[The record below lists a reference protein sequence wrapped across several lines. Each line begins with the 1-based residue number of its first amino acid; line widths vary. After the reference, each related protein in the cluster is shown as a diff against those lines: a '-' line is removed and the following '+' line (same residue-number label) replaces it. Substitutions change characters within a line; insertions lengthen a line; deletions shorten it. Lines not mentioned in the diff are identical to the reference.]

1 MNIRNNYIKVAI
13 VVIVLIF
20 WSTILVLLIQ
30 IKNTISQ
37 QTKTPIIEL
46 ADTIINKQP
55 KFFIQQPSEGIEE
68 ALSYYGLKHKDI
80 VLAQAILETGHF
92 TSRICLEYNNLFGLY
107 DSKNKDYYKFNH
119 WSESVVAYKE
129 WIQKR
134 YQPPN
139 DYYIFLKKINYA
151 EKEDYTR
158 LLKKIV
164 KSRKNDKRG
173 HIERDSFA

>member
-1 MNIRNNYIKVAI
+1 MRNNYIKVAI

-37 QTKTPIIEL
+37 HTKTPIIEL

-129 WIQKR
+129 WIQKK

-139 DYYIFLKKINYA
+139 DYYVFLKKINYA

-164 KSRKNDKRG
+164 KSRKNDKRRY
-173 HIERDSFA
+173 IERDSFT

>member
-129 WIQKR
+129 WIQKK

-164 KSRKNDKRG
+164 KSRKNDQRG